1 MSQMFN
7 KTITLLNRFQ
17 QDGFDDA
24 YYITKISNVC
34 AQIHVASNN
43 NATNSSDSSRC
54 SLFINNSA
62 LPKSWLPP
70 KLWIASEQK
79 SLNLTFKD
87 DDYIVVGDIT
97 EQSVTDIDSL
107 YDKYD
112 YVFKIYSYA
121 YFELLKSFQIKAL

>member
-7 KTITLLNRFQ
+7 RTITLLNRFQ
-17 QDGFDDA
+17 QDGLDDTF
-24 YYITKISNVC
+24 YISKISNVC
-34 AQIHVASNN
+34 AQIHNTSNN
-43 NATNSSDSSRC
+43 NATNSSDSSKC
-54 SLFINNSA
+54 SLFINNSS

-70 KLWIASEQK
+70 KLWIASEEK

-87 DDYIVVGDIT
+87 DDYIIVGDIT
-97 EQSVTDIDSL
+97 EQSVTDINSL

-121 YFELLKSFQIKAL
+121 YFDLLKSFQIKAL